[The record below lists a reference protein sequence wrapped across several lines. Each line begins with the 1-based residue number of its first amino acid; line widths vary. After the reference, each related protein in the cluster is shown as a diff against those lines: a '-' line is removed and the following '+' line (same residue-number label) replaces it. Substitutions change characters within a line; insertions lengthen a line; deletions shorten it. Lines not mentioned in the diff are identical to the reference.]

1 MQELT
6 VNQIT
11 QLRCF
16 YQTTIPEEY
25 LDVMGHMNI
34 RHYMGLFDQAAW
46 RFFAAFGMD
55 EAYYHST
62 DGGAFALEQ
71 HIRYLA
77 EVKVGETVAIY
88 TRVNGRTAKRIHFI
102 HFMVNETTEKLAAIL
117 ETVTSHANTTT
128 RRTSPFPAEIAAAID
143 ALIADHQKLEW
154 AVPLC
159 GVIRP

>member
-6 VNQIT
+6 LNQIT
-11 QLRCF
+11 QLPCF
-16 YQTTIPEEY
+16 HQAVIPEAY

-34 RHYMGLFDQAAW
+34 RHYLGLFDYAAW

-55 EAYYHST
+55 EEYYRST

-71 HIRYLA
+71 HICYLA

-88 TRVNGRTAKRIHFI
+88 TRVNGRTAKRIHFT
-102 HFMVNETTEKLAAIL
+102 HFMVNETTGKLAATL
-117 ETVTSHANTTT
+117 ETVTSHANTIT
-128 RRTSPFPAEIAAAID
+128 RRTSPFPDAIAKAID
-143 ALIADHQKLEW
+143 AIIAEHEQLEW
-154 AVPLC
+154 EAPLC